1 MVVVTLADVAQ
12 VMIRTRFLALTRI
25 ARHTHGILIG
35 FGLQQVSPRAKHQQ
49 SGPPRMHRID
59 FVCAD
64 YELDLVALAAYVYA
78 RRNRQ

>member
-35 FGLQQVSPRAKHQQ
+35 FGLPMSR

>member
-1 MVVVTLADVAQ
+1 
-12 VMIRTRFLALTRI
+12 
-25 ARHTHGILIG
+25 
-35 FGLQQVSPRAKHQQ
+35 
-49 SGPPRMHRID
+49 MHRID